1 MRISFTSR
9 DNITVFD
16 TAKNLSCKSTTKSC
30 YIECSD
36 YNLVNNFTKTET
48 LGLEILHKN
57 NTRVDFS
64 LSKQDLF
71 SSITFDQLHNIFI
84 RNVH

>member
-1 MRISFTSR
+1 MKISFTSR
-9 DNITVFD
+9 DNIIVSD
-16 TAKNLSCKSTTKSC
+16 TAEKLSCKSTKSC
-30 YIECSD
+30 YIECSGF
-36 YNLVNNFTKTET
+36 NLVNNFTKTET
-48 LGLEILHKN
+48 LGLEILHKY